1 MASGSYDNSVSA
13 TVTFG
18 VSKNVWKSSING
30 LSPATIYYYRI
41 AANDSYPGYTTD
53 TAYGS
58 EKSFTTLAVT
68 PTVRATVTMTPTV
81 VLTPRTTP
89 LLTPTMT
96 PMATAAPSPTPTVTP
111 CGDISTD
118 EATDV
123 TSNSA
128 TLNATVCIGIT
139 AGQIYFEYGK
149 TSGTYTNSIDTRRDD
164 LLNNVYARISGLST
178 VTTYYYRIVV
188 VQKGTPFNPTGYTYG
203 EEKFFVT
210 LSETSS
216 PTVTPTPLCEVESVS
231 VLPKRLILKRG
242 KSHEVTVNLK
252 GKNDCSTEGKII
264 TATIGKI
271 GSKRISV
278 TPANQAADEN
288 GQAVFTITAVK
299 IGTAKV
305 IFKVDSTKKS
315 VIVRV
320 VR

>member
-1 MASGSYDNSVSA
+1 LATKDRHGKQQYKRTSVA
-13 TVTFG
+13 TT
-18 VSKNVWKSSING
+18 
-30 LSPATIYYYRI
+30 YYYRI
-41 AANDSYPGYTTD
+41 AAYDSYPGYTTD

-58 EKSFTTLAVT
+58 EKSFTTLAATPPVT
-68 PTVRATVTMTPTV
+68 
-81 VLTPRTTP
+81 
-89 LLTPTMT
+89 
-96 PMATAAPSPTPTVTP
+96 PTPTVTP

-128 TLNATVCIGIT
+128 ALNATVCIGIT

-264 TATIGKI
+264 TATISKM
-271 GSKRISV
+271 GSRRVSV
-278 TPANQAADEN
+278 IPTSQVTDEN
-288 GQAVFTITAVK
+288 DTAEFIITAGNKVGNARVTFKADSQKISLTVK
-299 IGTAKV
+299 
-305 IFKVDSTKKS
+305 
-315 VIVRV
+315 VR
-320 VR
+320 